1 MAFTYCAKLSQV
13 LTEMLIILSNSNTC
27 GPTKSNT
34 KYCGKMGQQIRII
47 PGQVASTVSCMV
59 QHFVLLH
66 RALGWVGSGNKA
78 KLLLCPWLV
87 SATTQTCFLLH
98 SLHGCTRLASQMP
111 MNISLLQKVLSKGTG
126 GTRKPKGSGGF
137 GGCFG
142 VICHQLEQIYVR
154 ERLKPWNSRKG
165 SGGVGDKGWCA
176 V

>member
-1 MAFTYCAKLSQV
+1 
-13 LTEMLIILSNSNTC
+13 MLIILSNSNTC

-34 KYCGKMGQQIRII
+34 KYCGKRGQQMRII

-66 RALGWVGSGNKA
+66 RALVRHWGCWVGSGNKA
-78 KLLLCPWLV
+78 KTPSLPL
-87 SATTQTCFLLH
+87 TCFCHDPDLFSTPFLARLH
-98 SLHGCTRLASQMP
+98 KTCFTNAHEPQSAPEGFFKTDRRH
-111 MNISLLQKVLSKGTG
+111 
-126 GTRKPKGSGGF
+126 KGSGDF

-154 ERLKPWNSRKG
+154 ERLKPWNTRKG
-165 SGGVGDKGWCA
+165 SGGVGDGGWCA